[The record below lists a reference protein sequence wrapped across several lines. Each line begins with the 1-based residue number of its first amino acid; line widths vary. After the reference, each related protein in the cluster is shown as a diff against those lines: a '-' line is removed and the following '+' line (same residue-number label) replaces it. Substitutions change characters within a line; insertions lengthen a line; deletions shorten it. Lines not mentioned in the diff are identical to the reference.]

1 MVIFKILV
9 IVKMQSLQKIILY
22 LHSLYISLIPYS
34 KLSDTIVSVETKH
47 IKTKSTGGLNMFRT
61 KSSLIITL
69 LLMIGLLAACG
80 SDIQETENKSD
91 GYSGLVNAAGSTA
104 LLPLADEAASAFM
117 DKHVNVSVTV
127 QGGGSGTGI
136 NQVASGAVNI
146 GNSDLPS
153 ADKIEDKVLAKE
165 LIDHKVA
172 GIAYGIIVNDDA
184 GVDNLTVEQIQGI
197 FSGKI
202 KNWREVGGS
211 DLEINVV
218 NRPGSS
224 GTRYAFQ
231 KTIMKNERISD
242 SIGTNQDS
250 NGAVEKAI
258 QSTPGSVSYL
268 AMSYLREANDS
279 SLKTVRI
286 NEAEPTAENVANGSY
301 PFWSYEYMVTKGEAT
316 GVVKGY
322 LEFIKS
328 EEFAEVVTKL
338 GYIPMFMLEK

>member
-1 MVIFKILV
+1 MFK
-9 IVKMQSLQKIILY
+9 
-22 LHSLYISLIPYS
+22 
-34 KLSDTIVSVETKH
+34 
-47 IKTKSTGGLNMFRT
+47 R

-69 LLMIGLLAACG
+69 LLMVGLLAACG
-80 SDIQETENKSD
+80 NNNENTGNESD

-104 LLPLADEAASAFM
+104 LLPLADEAANAFM
-117 DKHVNVSVTV
+117 DKNINVSVTV

-153 ADKIEDKVLAKE
+153 ADKIEDKELAKE
-165 LIDHKVA
+165 LVDHKVA
-172 GIAYGIIVNDDA
+172 GIAYGIIVNEDS
-184 GVDNLTVEQIQGI
+184 GVENLTVEQIRGI

-202 KNWREVGGS
+202 KNWKEVGGA

-231 KTIMKNERISD
+231 KTIMKDVSIND

-268 AMSYLREANDS
+268 AMSYLREAKDT
-279 SLKTVRI
+279 SLKTVKI
-286 NEAEPTAENVANGSY
+286 NGAEPTAENVAAGNY
-301 PFWSYEYMVTKGEAT
+301 PFWSYEYMVTKGEAS

-328 EEFAEVVTKL
+328 DEFAEVVTEL
-338 GYIPMFMLEK
+338 GYIPMSMLEK

>member
-1 MVIFKILV
+1 MFKR
-9 IVKMQSLQKIILY
+9 
-22 LHSLYISLIPYS
+22 
-34 KLSDTIVSVETKH
+34 
-47 IKTKSTGGLNMFRT
+47 KSA
-61 KSSLIITL
+61 LIITL
-69 LLMIGLLAACG
+69 LLMMGLLVACG
-80 SDIQETENKSD
+80 STSGKTDDSSD
-91 GYSGLVNAAGSTA
+91 GYSGIVNAAGSTA

-117 DKHVNVSVTV
+117 DKNVNVSVTV

-153 ADKIEDKVLAKE
+153 ADKIEDEALAKE
-165 LIDHKVA
+165 LIDHQVA

-184 GVDNLTVEQIQGI
+184 GVEDLTVDQIQGI

-202 KNWREVGGS
+202 TNWKEVGGS
-211 DLEINVV
+211 DLVINVV
-218 NRPGSS
+218 NRPASS

-231 KTIMKNERISD
+231 KTIMKDVRIDD

-268 AMSYLREANDS
+268 AMSYLREAKDA
-279 SLKTVRI
+279 SLKTVKI
-286 NEAEPTAENVANGSY
+286 NGFEPTAENVSAGNY
-301 PFWSYEYMVTKGEAT
+301 PFWSYEYMVTKGEPG

-322 LEFIKS
+322 LDFIKS
-328 EEFAEVVTKL
+328 DEFSEVVTDL
-338 GYIPMFMLEK
+338 GYIPMSMLEL